1 MTGEPLPLPPGLP
14 PGPLLIGATGGS
26 GTRAVAQLVHRA
38 GVWIGSEL
46 NDSWDALPLGLY
58 SNRWIDRFWSATAGW
73 RHPLPAELRGA
84 MAEDLAQVL
93 RGHLK
98 PLLEGPERGR
108 WTAWGWKEP
117 RCMYLLPFW
126 CSLFPGLRFLH
137 LLRDG
142 RDMAF
147 SGNQNQLAK
156 HGATVLGPAWA
167 ERSQPERSI
176 ALWARVNSR
185 VAAYGEKT
193 LKERYLAVRFE
204 ALCAS
209 PAEAGG
215 RVLAFFG
222 LSPELAERAVEVVS
236 PPATVG
242 RFLGHDPKVVAHLEA
257 IAAPALA
264 RFGYPV
270 PWRSRLR
277 GLLASLLR

>member
-1 MTGEPLPLPPGLP
+1 MTDEPLSLPPGLP
-14 PGPLLIGATGGS
+14 PGPLLVGATGGS
-26 GTRAVAQLVHRA
+26 GTRAVAQLLHRA
-38 GVWIGSEL
+38 GVWIGPEL

-58 SNRWIDRFWSATAGW
+58 SNRWIDRFWAATGGW
-73 RHPLPAELRGA
+73 RQPLPAELRGA
-84 MAEDLAQVL
+84 MVEDLAQVL
-93 RGHLK
+93 RDHLQ

-108 WTAWGWKEP
+108 WAAWGWKEP

-156 HGATVLGPAWA
+156 HGATVLGSGWAARPPA
-167 ERSQPERSI
+167 ERSI

-185 VAAYGEKT
+185 VAAFGEKT

-204 ALCAS
+204 ELCAV
-209 PAEAGG
+209 PTQVA
-215 RVLAFFG
+215 RRILAFFG
-222 LSPELAERAVEVVS
+222 LPPELAGGAAEVVA

-242 RFLGHDPKVVAHLEA
+242 RFRGQDPEVVARLEA

-264 RFGYPV
+264 RFGYLV
-270 PWRSRLR
+270 SWRSRLR
-277 GLLASLLR
+277 RLLTLAPR